1 MSNTIDISIIIINWR
16 SADFLRKCL
25 ANIYTNSRGV
35 SFEII
40 VIDNAS
46 FDGSEE
52 MVRKEFPDVHFIQS
66 AENLG
71 FAKANNLGFGR
82 SKGRNILFLNPD
94 TEVSEGALGE
104 LLAALDSTPDA
115 GIMGCKL
122 LNSDLSVQTS
132 CIQSYPTLLNQIFDA
147 DCLRRIFP
155 KSSLWG
161 TRPLYEA
168 QKGPAQV
175 EVVSG
180 ACLLIRR
187 EALEKAGLFSVSYFM
202 YAEDVDLCYKVK
214 SCGWGVYYL
223 ADATVIH
230 HGGQSSGKNTENNF
244 ATIMT
249 RESLYNFMKVRR
261 GKPYALAFR
270 LTMGLAAF
278 CRIVVLG
285 CILVLTLGRF
295 ERDSLPLAMRKWNG
309 VFRWAL
315 GLEEWARGSA

>member
-1 MSNTIDISIIIINWR
+1 MPDTIDLSIIIINWR
-16 SADFLRKCL
+16 SKDFLRKCL
-25 ANIYTNSRGV
+25 ASIYANTRDV
-35 SFEII
+35 PFEII

-52 MVRKEFPDVHFIQS
+52 MVHREFPEVQFIQS

-71 FAKANNLGFGR
+71 FARANNLGFDR
-82 SKGRNILFLNPD
+82 SKGQNILFLNPD
-94 TEVSEGALGE
+94 TEVSDGAIRA
-104 LLAALDSTPDA
+104 LLAALDSRPDA

-132 CIQSYPTLLNQIFDA
+132 CIQSYPTLLNQVFDA
-147 DCLRRIFP
+147 DYLRRIFP

-161 TRPLYEA
+161 TQPLYEV
-168 QKGPAQV
+168 QEGPAKV

-187 EALEKAGLFSVSYFM
+187 EAFEKAGLFSETYFM
-202 YAEDVDLCYKVK
+202 YAEDVDVCYKVK
-214 SCGWGVYYL
+214 SSGWGVYYL
-223 ADATVIH
+223 ASATVIH
-230 HGGQSSGKNTENNF
+230 HGGQSSSKKTENNF

-261 GKPYALAFR
+261 GKLYAVAFR
-270 LTMGLAAF
+270 LTLGLAAF
-278 CRIVVLG
+278 CRILMLG
-285 CILVLTLGRF
+285 SIMVLTLGRF
-295 ERDSLPLAMRKWNG
+295 GRDSLPLAMRKWSG
-309 VFRWAL
+309 VFRWAV